1 MPDDAT
7 PIYWDGKGLALLW
20 MSFFAGP
27 IAWTLNQGIGYAVL
41 KPVCR
46 SADVS
51 VLWLIGV
58 FTFVLACLGAWIAAL
73 CLLALRE
80 GATDAGGRVVDRSYF
95 VAIVAIGMNSLIALL
110 IVTSAIPQLLL
121 SPCE

>member
-1 MPDDAT
+1 MAGDT
-7 PIYWDGKGLALLW
+7 TTSYWDTKGLALLW

-27 IAWTLNQGIGYAVL
+27 IAWTLNQGIGYAVM

-51 VLWLIGV
+51 VLWLIGA
-58 FTFVLACLGAWIAAL
+58 FTFVLACLGAWTAAR
-73 CLLALRE
+73 CLLALGE
-80 GATDAGGRVVDRSYF
+80 GATDAGGSVIDRSFF
-95 VAIVAIGMNSLIALL
+95 VAIVAIGMDSLIALL
-110 IVTSAIPQLLL
+110 IVTSIIPQLLL